1 MFIYTNIQHNQLMC
15 IYIYIHLESYFYS
28 VYNNFIKY
36 YQIVQ
41 IGYAF
46 RLRNVLIYTKKKEIF
61 SGQIR
66 LVGNQV
72 ISKKWLAN
80 LHSATNRDYDLVAV
94 YYGLLIDP
102 CMECIC

>member
-46 RLRNVLIYTKKKEIF
+46 RLRNVLIYTKKKRDF
-61 SGQIR
+61 QWADQIGGKSSNIQEM
-66 LVGNQV
+66 VG
-72 ISKKWLAN
+72 
-80 LHSATNRDYDLVAV
+80 
-94 YYGLLIDP
+94 
-102 CMECIC
+102 